1 MIEYWPWWLGA
12 LGLAGVCFAYFL
24 LVGRLLGVS
33 GSWAKVVGWREN
45 RMLEQVNQEVAEN
58 QDEMSDALMAETLAQ
73 FGEAAVQE
81 LQSESTPAATPAKKV
96 DIDDLE
102 SSTPWTAHLT
112 FLLCMFIGA
121 FATTYFTGTFELR
134 YELSPVHSQ
143 IFGDTWE
150 VWVALLFGGMMV
162 GFGTQMAGGCSSGHG
177 LSGCARLLPASL
189 LATLVFLVSA
199 VFLSMLMEVM
209 IR

>member
-1 MIEYWPWWLGA
+1 MIEYWTWWIGA
-12 LGLAGVCFAYFL
+12 LGLFGVCLAYFL

-45 RMLEQVNQEVAEN
+45 RMLQQASQEFTSNQE
-58 QDEMSDALMAETLAQ
+58 DMSSALMAETLAE
-73 FGEAAVQE
+73 FGEDALQE
-81 LQSESTPAATPAKKV
+81 LQSESPATEVAANKV
-96 DIDDLE
+96 DVNELE
-102 SSTPWTAHLT
+102 SSTPWTAHLA

-121 FATTYFTGTFELR
+121 FVTAYLSGQFELR
-134 YELSPVHSQ
+134 YELSAVHSR

-150 VWVALLFGGMMV
+150 VWLALLFGGMMV

-177 LSGCARLLPASL
+177 LSGCARLIPASL
-189 LATLVFLVSA
+189 LATIVFMVSA

-209 IR
+209 MR

>member
-12 LGLAGVCFAYFL
+12 LGLFGVCLAYFL

-45 RMLEQVNQEVAEN
+45 RMLQQASQEFASNQT
-58 QDEMSDALMAETLAQ
+58 DMSNALLAETLAQ
-73 FGEAAVQE
+73 FGEDALQE
-81 LQSESTPAATPAKKV
+81 FQSQHVPNEPPAKVEINK
-96 DIDDLE
+96 LE

-112 FLLCMFIGA
+112 FLLCMFVGA
-121 FATTYFTGTFELR
+121 FATAVVSGQFELR
-134 YELSPVHSQ
+134 YDLSTVHSR
-143 IFGDTWE
+143 IFGETWE
-150 VWVALLFGGMMV
+150 VWLALLFGGMMV
-162 GFGTQMAGGCSSGHG
+162 GFGTQMAGGCTSGHG
-177 LSGCARLLPASL
+177 LSGCARLIPASL
-189 LATLVFLVSA
+189 LATLVFMVSA

>member
-1 MIEYWPWWLGA
+1 MLEYWPWWIGA
-12 LGLAGVCFAYFL
+12 LGLAGVCFAYLL

-45 RMLEQVNQEVAEN
+45 RMLQQVNQDFAEN
-58 QDEMSDALMAETLAQ
+58 QNEMSDALMAETLAQ
-73 FGEAAVQE
+73 FGVDAVQE
-81 LQSESTPAATPAKKV
+81 LQSESVPTAAPANV
-96 DIDDLE
+96 DIDNLE

-112 FLLCMFIGA
+112 FLLCLAVGA
-121 FATTYFTGTFELR
+121 FATAYLTGSFELR
-134 YELSPVHSQ
+134 YELSPVHTR

-150 VWVALLFGGMMV
+150 VWMALLFGGMMV

-177 LSGCARLLPASL
+177 LSGCARLIPASL
-189 LATLVFLVSA
+189 LSTLVFMVSA

>member
-1 MIEYWPWWLGA
+1 MIEYWPWWIGA
-12 LGLAGVCFAYFL
+12 LGLAAVCLAYLL

-45 RMLEQVNQEVAEN
+45 RLLRQANEEFAAN

-73 FGEAAVQE
+73 FGDEALQE
-81 LQSESTPAATPAKKV
+81 FQTEASPVKGASSV
-96 DIDDLE
+96 DIDNRE

-112 FLLCMFIGA
+112 FLLCMFVGA
-121 FATTYFTGTFELR
+121 FVTAYLSGQFELR
-134 YELSPVHSQ
+134 FELSSMHSR

-150 VWVALLFGGMMV
+150 VWLALLFGGMMV
-162 GFGTQMAGGCSSGHG
+162 GFGTQMAGGCTSGHG
-177 LSGCARLLPASL
+177 LSGCARLIPASL
-189 LATLVFLVSA
+189 LATLVFMVSA

>member
-1 MIEYWPWWLGA
+1 MIEYWPWWIGA
-12 LGLAGVCFAYFL
+12 LGLAGVCLAYLL

-45 RMLEQVNQEVAEN
+45 RLLRQANEDFAAN

-73 FGEAAVQE
+73 FGDEALQE
-81 LQSESTPAATPAKKV
+81 FQTEALPVKGASSV
-96 DIDDLE
+96 DIDNLE

-112 FLLCMFIGA
+112 FLLCMFVGA
-121 FATTYFTGTFELR
+121 FVTAYLLGQFELR
-134 YELSPVHSQ
+134 FELSPMHSR

-150 VWVALLFGGMMV
+150 VWLALLFGGMMV

-177 LSGCARLLPASL
+177 LSGCARLIPASL
-189 LATLVFLVSA
+189 LATLVFMVSA

>member
-1 MIEYWPWWLGA
+1 MIEYWPWWIGA
-12 LGLAGVCFAYFL
+12 LGLAGVCLAYLL

-45 RMLEQVNQEVAEN
+45 RLLRQANQDFAAN

-73 FGEAAVQE
+73 FGEEALQE
-81 LQSESTPAATPAKKV
+81 FQAEASPVKGASSV
-96 DIDDLE
+96 DIDNLE

-112 FLLCMFIGA
+112 FLLCMFFGA
-121 FATTYFTGTFELR
+121 FVTAYLSGQFELR
-134 YELSPVHSQ
+134 FELSPMHSR

-150 VWVALLFGGMMV
+150 VWLALLFGGMMV

-177 LSGCARLLPASL
+177 LSGCARLIPASL
-189 LATLVFLVSA
+189 LATLVFMVSA

>member
-1 MIEYWPWWLGA
+1 MIEYWPWWMGA
-12 LGLAGVCFAYFL
+12 LGLFGVCLAYFL

-45 RMLEQVNQEVAEN
+45 RMLQQASQEFASNQE
-58 QDEMSDALMAETLAQ
+58 DMSSALMAETLAQ
-73 FGEAAVQE
+73 FGEDALQE
-81 LQSESTPAATPAKKV
+81 LQSQPAPNEPPAKLE
-96 DIDDLE
+96 IQNLE

-112 FLLCMFIGA
+112 FLLCMVVGA
-121 FATTYFTGTFELR
+121 FATAVLSGQFELR
-134 YELSPVHSQ
+134 YDLSAVHSR

-150 VWVALLFGGMMV
+150 VWLALLFGGMMV

-177 LSGCARLLPASL
+177 LSGCARLIPASL
-189 LATLVFLVSA
+189 LATLVFMVSA

-209 IR
+209 MR

>member
-12 LGLAGVCFAYFL
+12 LGLGGVCLAYL
-24 LVGRLLGVS
+24 LLIGRLLGVS

-45 RMLEQVNQEVAEN
+45 RMLQQAN
-58 QDEMSDALMAETLAQ
+58 QDFASNQDDMSSALMAETLAQ
-73 FGEAAVQE
+73 FGEDALQE
-81 LQSESTPAATPAKKV
+81 FQPQSSTTEAPANV

-121 FATTYFTGTFELR
+121 FATAILSGQFELS
-134 YELSPVHSQ
+134 YELSPVHSR

-150 VWVALLFGGMMV
+150 VWLALLFGGMMV
-162 GFGTQMAGGCSSGHG
+162 GFGTQMAGGCTSGHG
-177 LSGCARLLPASL
+177 LSGCARLIPASL
-189 LATLVFLVSA
+189 LATLVFMVSA

>member
-1 MIEYWPWWLGA
+1 MLEYWPWWIGA
-12 LGLAGVCFAYFL
+12 LGLAGVCFAYLL

-45 RMLEQVNQEVAEN
+45 RMLQQINQDFAEN
-58 QDEMSDALMAETLAQ
+58 QNEMSDALMAETLAQ
-73 FGEAAVQE
+73 FGEDAVQE
-81 LQSESTPAATPAKKV
+81 FQSESTAAVASVKV
-96 DIDDLE
+96 DIDNLE

-112 FLLCMFIGA
+112 FLLCLAVGA
-121 FATTYFTGTFELR
+121 FATAYLTGSFELR
-134 YELSPVHSQ
+134 YELSPVHSR

-177 LSGCARLLPASL
+177 LSGCARLIPASL
-189 LATLVFLVSA
+189 LSTLVFMVSA

>member
-12 LGLAGVCFAYFL
+12 LGLVGVCLAYLL

-45 RMLEQVNQEVAEN
+45 RLLQQVNEDFVDN
-58 QDEMSDALMAETLAQ
+58 QNEMSSALMAETLAQ
-73 FGEAAVQE
+73 FGEDALEEFQSQSSAAE
-81 LQSESTPAATPAKKV
+81 TPAEV
-96 DIDDLE
+96 DVNELE
-102 SSTPWTAHLT
+102 SGTPWTAHLI
-112 FLLCMFIGA
+112 FLLCVFVGA
-121 FATTYFTGTFELR
+121 FATAKLSGQFELR
-134 YELSPVHSQ
+134 YELSPVHSR

-150 VWVALLFGGMMV
+150 VWLALLFGGMMV

-177 LSGCARLLPASL
+177 LSGCARLIPASL
-189 LATLVFLVSA
+189 LATFVFMVSA
-199 VFLSMLMEVM
+199 IFLSMLMEVM

>member
-1 MIEYWPWWLGA
+1 MLEYWPWWIGA
-12 LGLAGVCFAYFL
+12 LGLAGVCFAYLL

-45 RMLEQVNQEVAEN
+45 RMLQQINEDFAEN
-58 QDEMSDALMAETLAQ
+58 QNEMSDALMAETLAQ
-73 FGEAAVQE
+73 FGDDAVQE
-81 LQSESTPAATPAKKV
+81 LQSESTPAAAPANV
-96 DIDDLE
+96 DIDNLE

-112 FLLCMFIGA
+112 FLLCLAVGA
-121 FATTYFTGTFELR
+121 FATAYLTGSFELR
-134 YELSPVHSQ
+134 YELSPVHTR

-177 LSGCARLLPASL
+177 LSGCARLIPASL
-189 LATLVFLVSA
+189 LSTLVFMVSA

>member
-1 MIEYWPWWLGA
+1 MLEYWPWWIGA
-12 LGLAGVCFAYFL
+12 LGLAGVCFAYLL

-45 RMLEQVNQEVAEN
+45 RMLEQVNQDFAEN
-58 QDEMSDALMAETLAQ
+58 QNEMSDALMAETLAQ
-73 FGEAAVQE
+73 FGEAAVEE
-81 LQSESTPAATPAKKV
+81 LKSESTPAVTPAKV
-96 DIDDLE
+96 DIDNLE

-112 FLLCMFIGA
+112 FLLCLAIGA
-121 FATTYFTGTFELR
+121 FATAYLTGSFELR
-134 YELSPVHSQ
+134 YELSPVHSR
-143 IFGDTWE
+143 IFGDAWE

-177 LSGCARLLPASL
+177 LSGCARLIPASL
-189 LATLVFLVSA
+189 LSTLVFMVSA

>member
-1 MIEYWPWWLGA
+1 MIEYWPWWMGA
-12 LGLAGVCFAYFL
+12 LGLFGVCLAYFL

-45 RMLEQVNQEVAEN
+45 RVLQQASQEFASNQE
-58 QDEMSDALMAETLAQ
+58 DMSSALMAETLAQ
-73 FGEAAVQE
+73 FGEDALQE
-81 LQSESTPAATPAKKV
+81 LQSQPAPNEPPAKLE
-96 DIDDLE
+96 IQNLE

-112 FLLCMFIGA
+112 FLLCMFVGA
-121 FATTYFTGTFELR
+121 FATAVLSGQFELR
-134 YELSPVHSQ
+134 YDLSAVHSR

-150 VWVALLFGGMMV
+150 VWLALLFGGMMV

-177 LSGCARLLPASL
+177 LSGCARLIPASL
-189 LATLVFLVSA
+189 LATLVFMVSA

-209 IR
+209 MR

>member
-1 MIEYWPWWLGA
+1 MIQYWPWWIGA
-12 LGLAGVCFAYFL
+12 LGLAGVCLAYLL

-45 RMLEQVNQEVAEN
+45 RLLRQANEDFAAN

-73 FGEAAVQE
+73 FGDEALQE
-81 LQSESTPAATPAKKV
+81 FQTEALPVKGASSV
-96 DIDDLE
+96 DIDNLE

-112 FLLCMFIGA
+112 FLLCMFVGA
-121 FATTYFTGTFELR
+121 FVTAYLSGQFELR
-134 YELSPVHSQ
+134 FELSPMHSR

-150 VWVALLFGGMMV
+150 VWLALLFGGMMV

-177 LSGCARLLPASL
+177 LSGCARLIPASL
-189 LATLVFLVSA
+189 LATLVFMVSA

>member
-12 LGLAGVCFAYFL
+12 LGLAGVCFAYLL

-45 RMLEQVNQEVAEN
+45 RILQQVNQEFAEN

-73 FGEAAVQE
+73 FGEDALQEFQSQSSATETAA
-81 LQSESTPAATPAKKV
+81 KV
-96 DIDDLE
+96 DIDNLE
-102 SSTPWTAHLT
+102 SSTPWTAHLA
-112 FLLCMFIGA
+112 FLLCLCVGA
-121 FATTYFTGTFELR
+121 FVTAYLSGQFELR
-134 YELSPVHSQ
+134 YELSPVHSR

-150 VWVALLFGGMMV
+150 VWLALLFGGMMV

-177 LSGCARLLPASL
+177 LSGCARLIPASM
-189 LATLVFLVSA
+189 LATLVFMVSA

>member
-1 MIEYWPWWLGA
+1 MIEYWPWWIGA

-45 RMLEQVNQEVAEN
+45 RMLEQINDEVAEN

-73 FGEAAVQE
+73 FGEAAVEE
-81 LQSESTPAATPAKKV
+81 LKSDSAPAAAKV

-121 FATTYFTGTFELR
+121 FGMAFFTGTFELR
-134 YELSPVHSQ
+134 YELSPVHTR

-177 LSGCARLLPASL
+177 LSGCARLIPASL
-189 LATLVFLVSA
+189 LATAVFLVSA

>member
-12 LGLAGVCFAYFL
+12 LGLAGVCFAYLL

-45 RMLEQVNQEVAEN
+45 RMLQQVNQNFAEN
-58 QDEMSDALMAETLAQ
+58 QAEMSDALMAETLAQ
-73 FGEAAVQE
+73 FGEEALQE
-81 LQSESTPAATPAKKV
+81 FQSESSTTEAPANV
-96 DIDDLE
+96 DIDNLE

-112 FLLCMFIGA
+112 FLLCMFVGA
-121 FATTYFTGTFELR
+121 FATAYLSGQFELR
-134 YELSPVHSQ
+134 YELSPVHSR

-177 LSGCARLLPASL
+177 LSGCARLIPASL
-189 LATLVFLVSA
+189 LATLVFMVSA

>member
-45 RMLEQVNQEVAEN
+45 RILEQINDEVAEN
-58 QDEMSDALMAETLAQ
+58 QDEMNDALMAETLAQ

-81 LQSESTPAATPAKKV
+81 LQSESTPAAAPAKKV
-96 DIDDLE
+96 DIDELE

-121 FATTYFTGTFELR
+121 FGMAYITGSFELR

>member
-12 LGLAGVCFAYFL
+12 LGLGGVCLAYFL

-33 GSWAKVVGWREN
+33 GSWAKVVNWREN
-45 RMLEQVNQEVAEN
+45 RMLQQASQEFASN
-58 QDEMSDALMAETLAQ
+58 QDDMSSALMAETLAQ
-73 FGEAAVQE
+73 FGEDALQE
-81 LQSESTPAATPAKKV
+81 FQSQSSTSEAPAKV
-96 DIDDLE
+96 DINDLE

-112 FLLCMFIGA
+112 FLLCMFVGA
-121 FATTYFTGTFELR
+121 FATAVVSGQFELR
-134 YELSPVHSQ
+134 YELSPVHSR

-150 VWVALLFGGMMV
+150 VWLALLFGGMMV
-162 GFGTQMAGGCSSGHG
+162 GFGTQMAGGCTSGHG
-177 LSGCARLLPASL
+177 LSGCARLIPASL
-189 LATLVFLVSA
+189 LATLVFMVSA